1 VDSTLPIYLIDKET
15 EQVWWLMPAIAVLGR
30 PRQADH
36 KFMAKLGYIVSL
48 RPSCLTKQNKKG
60 KEPKGLPEVTH

>member
-1 VDSTLPIYLIDKET
+1 
-15 EQVWWLMPAIAVLGR
+15 MPAISVLGR